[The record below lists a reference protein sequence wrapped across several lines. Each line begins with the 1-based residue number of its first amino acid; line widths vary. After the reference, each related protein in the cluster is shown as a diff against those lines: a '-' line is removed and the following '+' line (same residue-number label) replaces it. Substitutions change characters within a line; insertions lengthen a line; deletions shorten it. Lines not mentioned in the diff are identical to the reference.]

1 MFQVNQGEGVCV
13 LVTIMVILSSSLSR
27 IDYNI
32 HNFSTLTRD
41 EINMNRTSVLQQSI
55 RYLSIGIKNQTKSK
69 IGRSFSTIPSSTNE
83 VKQSTSSNQA
93 NQGTTQFR
101 SNTSGSNKKTADF
114 GFREVA
120 AEEKESLVRGVF
132 SSVAS
137 KYDIMNDFMS
147 FGTHRLWK
155 DEFVNMIGFP
165 EAAKV
170 SPNYIPRHLDVAGG
184 TGDIAFRS
192 AKLLASL
199 YGTQIRENI
208 ANGEYTD
215 DLRKKPIIVCDINPE
230 MLAVGR
236 DRAPKQVGSD
246 ITKMVR
252 QSDKVIR

>member
-1 MFQVNQGEGVCV
+1 MSSKLWSKLSVRLVSTGIRFQKPIHGV
-13 LVTIMVILSSSLSR
+13 
-27 IDYNI
+27 
-32 HNFSTLTRD
+32 
-41 EINMNRTSVLQQSI
+41 SI
-55 RYLSIGIKNQTKSK
+55 C
-69 IGRSFSTIPSSTNE
+69 SFSTIASTSNDM
-83 VKQSTSSNQA
+83 KQTTSSNQS
-93 NQGTTQFR
+93 NQNDQSSYNFQNKT
-101 SNTSGSNKKTADF
+101 NNKKTADF

-120 AEEKESLVRGVF
+120 AEEKENLVRGVF

-170 SPNYIPRHLDVAGG
+170 NPNYIPRHLDVAGG

-199 YGTQIRENI
+199 YGSQLRDNI
-208 ANGEYTD
+208 TNGEYND

-246 ITKMVR
+246 ITKMVN
-252 QSDKVIR
+252 